1 MAITIDK
8 LIERLEDLREELDG
22 NGQIEVRLMHQP
34 EWPFEYDIAGV
45 VSTRDIRDGDPD
57 EDDPDEDESFT
68 PQGDADEVVYIC
80 EGRQLDYGSKTA
92 WAAL

>member
-8 LIERLEDLREELDG
+8 LIERLEYLREELDG
-22 NGQIEVRLMHQP
+22 NGDIEVRLMHQP
-34 EWPFEYDIAGV
+34 EWPFEYSIAGV
-45 VSTRDIRDGDPD
+45 ISSRDIRVG
-57 EDDPDEDESFT
+57 DPDEDESFA

-80 EGRQLDYGSKTA
+80 EGRQLGYGSKNA

>member
-45 VSTRDIRDGDPD
+45 VSSRDIRDGDPD
-57 EDDPDEDESFT
+57 EDEDEDESFA
-68 PQGDADEVVYIC
+68 PQGDADDVVYIC
-80 EGRQLDYGSKTA
+80 EGRQLGYGSKTA

>member
-22 NGQIEVRLMHQP
+22 NGDVEVRLMHQP

-45 VSTRDIRDGDPD
+45 VSSRDIRDGEPD
-57 EDDPDEDESFT
+57 EDENEDESFT
-68 PQGDADEVVYIC
+68 PQGNADEVVYIC
-80 EGRQLDYGSKTA
+80 EGRQLGYGSKTA
-92 WAAL
+92 WAVL

>member
-34 EWPFEYDIAGV
+34 EWPLEYDIAGV
-45 VSTRDIRDGDPD
+45 VSSRDIR
-57 EDDPDEDESFT
+57 EDDPDEDESFA
-68 PQGDADEVVYIC
+68 PQGDADDVVYIC
-80 EGRQLDYGSKTA
+80 EGRQLGYGSKTA

>member
-22 NGQIEVRLMHQP
+22 NGDIEVRLMHQP

-45 VSTRDIRDGDPD
+45 VSTRDIHDGDPD
-57 EDDPDEDESFT
+57 EDDDEDESFA
-68 PQGDADEVVYIC
+68 PEGDTDEVVYIC
-80 EGRQLDYGSKTA
+80 EGRQLGYGSKAA